1 MKNAILVQVVDSY
14 GPNKFLPLAI
24 AYQWLN
30 ALQDPHIAN
39 EWQLQDVLIEKVNID
54 EYVDSIEHKP
64 DMMAMS
70 CYVWNWEYNCRLAK
84 TLKKKFPDCKII
96 IGGPQVDKQDEN
108 LLHKHNYFD
117 VAILGENEIGFNEVV
132 KNLDSGQFE
141 HIPGISIPG
150 LITNQP
156 VRTRDLN
163 KLPSPILTGF
173 YDWIMSRYDDPD
185 IMWQVTYE
193 TMRGCP
199 YQCGF
204 CDIGDKYWNKT
215 ISFDIDRVHE
225 EIDWMSDRKIEYV
238 SVCDSNWGIWER
250 DLDITKYVIEKKLGN
265 GYPKFWDVTWAKNNT
280 ERIKQIALADKEAG
294 TQLFKGITFA
304 VQSMNKPTLDATKR
318 FNLKE
323 NVIEGAMDFY
333 RQNDIPTYSEMI
345 WPMPNETVE
354 SLMDGAQKLI
364 DMGQKDFLMV
374 HPLVLTPNALMGQ
387 SNYIRMNGLEYES
400 VPLDTF
406 WLNDE
411 DNGRVTEYVDAVYAT
426 NSANYE
432 EMISGHL
439 HAHWLI
445 TLYYYGWGHVLM
457 DYLNKVSDINH
468 TQFIELFIQSLLE
481 NPDTMIYQ
489 EHIETAQSIRE
500 VFDSK
505 NLWGR
510 KIDGIFWEYK
520 SATSVKFHRDRAKLL
535 SEMKEI
541 VSNFSDVPDKVYEI
555 NSRICAD
562 WREIYPFTL
571 NVDPELCEILFDTA
585 SDKIEISHLDCN
597 NIDNES
603 DFIRVAYHY
612 QRKNRYWRCSIQP
625 VEQTQSHQLSQSD
638 HSQLRVVG
646 VG

>member
-30 ALQDPHIAN
+30 ALKDPHIAN
-39 EWQLQDVLIEKVNID
+39 QWQLQDVLIEKVNID
-54 EYVDSIEHKP
+54 EYVDSIQHGP
-64 DMMAMS
+64 DMIAMS

-84 TLKKKFPDCKII
+84 KIKERWPDCKII
-96 IGGPQVDKQDEN
+96 IGGPQVSKTDEN
-108 LLHKHNYFD
+108 LLYTHDYFD

-132 KNLDSGQFE
+132 KNLDTGEFD

-156 VRTRDLN
+156 IRTKDLN
-163 KLPSPILTGF
+163 ELPSPILSGF

-225 EIDWMSDRKIEYV
+225 EIEWMSDRQIEYV

-250 DLDITKYVIEKKLGN
+250 DLDITKYVIDKKVKN

-280 ERIKQIALADKEAG
+280 ERIKQMAIADKKAG
-294 TQLFKGITFA
+294 TNLFKGITFA

-345 WPMPNETVE
+345 WPMPNETVD
-354 SLMDGAQKLI
+354 SLLEGMQKLI

-387 SNYIRMNGLEYES
+387 SNYIRMNGLKYET

-406 WLNDE
+406 
-411 DNGRVTEYVDAVYAT
+411 G
-426 NSANYE
+426 
-432 EMISGHL
+432 
-439 HAHWLI
+439 
-445 TLYYYGWGHVLM
+445 
-457 DYLNKVSDINH
+457 
-468 TQFIELFIQSLLE
+468 
-481 NPDTMIYQ
+481 
-489 EHIETAQSIRE
+489 
-500 VFDSK
+500 
-505 NLWGR
+505 
-510 KIDGIFWEYK
+510 
-520 SATSVKFHRDRAKLL
+520 
-535 SEMKEI
+535 
-541 VSNFSDVPDKVYEI
+541 
-555 NSRICAD
+555 
-562 WREIYPFTL
+562 
-571 NVDPELCEILFDTA
+571 
-585 SDKIEISHLDCN
+585 
-597 NIDNES
+597 
-603 DFIRVAYHY
+603 
-612 QRKNRYWRCSIQP
+612 
-625 VEQTQSHQLSQSD
+625 
-638 HSQLRVVG
+638 
-646 VG
+646 